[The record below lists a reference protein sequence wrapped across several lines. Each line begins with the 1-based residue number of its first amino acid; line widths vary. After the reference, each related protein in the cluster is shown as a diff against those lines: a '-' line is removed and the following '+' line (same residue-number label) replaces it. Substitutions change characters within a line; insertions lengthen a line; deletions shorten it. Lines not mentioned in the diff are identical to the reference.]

1 MQIQSV
7 IFEYQT
13 HIPGIAVDPSSAAA
27 ASSSVSPSP
36 AARQFCSSNDFAI
49 YTLQMLL
56 GARRTTKSG
65 SVVYVTYPGSVVI
78 IRPDPHTHTHTPSP

>member
-27 ASSSVSPSP
+27 ASSVSPSP

-78 IRPDPHTHTHTPSP
+78 IRPDTHTHTPSP